1 MSQQNVEQAF
11 HDLRWEAKDFLSAED
26 KVLVTTRMVGRGKQS
41 SAEVSLEVFHV
52 WTIHDSLATELRT
65 LFTRD
70 QALEALGLW
79 E

>member
-11 HDLRWEAKDFLSAED
+11 DDLRWEAKDFL
-26 KVLVTTRMVGRGKQS
+26 